1 MEKENKTQQGFMEES
16 NYKNRIT
23 VFHDRLKRHLSAEM
37 ISETEK
43 KDALENELVER
54 KFELEQKD
62 LKLFKNAEQ
71 KDTRQYFSPL
81 NLERIDESQKDQ
93 RMKQLAADI
102 HRLEMKIDECNDK
115 ITEIQELLQEIDG
128 IQNYSEK

>member
-16 NYKNRIT
+16 NYKNRIM

-43 KDALENELVER
+43 KDTLTRELVER

-62 LKLFKNAEQ
+62 LKLFKNVEQ
-71 KDTRQYFSPL
+71 KDTRQFFSPL
-81 NLERIDESQKDQ
+81 NLARIDESQKDE
-93 RMKQLAADI
+93 RLKQLAADI
-102 HRLEMKIDECNDK
+102 HRLELKIDECNDK
-115 ITEIQELLQEIDG
+115 ITEIEELLDEIEG
-128 IQNYSEK
+128 IQNYSE